1 MELKDLVGKHWL
13 DAVDFTNE
21 QIKET
26 YGDRYEDSS
35 VCRFRLD
42 GVVYVAAED
51 PGDGYRSSMRELTVQ
66 DNAKLDNVFPAIE
79 VIGRHRDKSGYDA
92 DDILE
97 IIDAVTGKIVLEVG
111 TTRTDDYYPSFVA
124 CFSPENMATNAAVG
138 VPVPANDNTPTPAPY
153 SHAAAINIF
162 AADCHAASRKAGW
175 YTDLA
180 TGKAL
185 DRNVPEM
192 LCLIHSEISE
202 AMEGYRKSTGGKVK
216 MDDKLPHRPNAEV
229 ELADAMIRIGDLA
242 TFLGFDL
249 GGAIVE
255 KMAFNASREDHKIE
269 NRRAAGGKAF

>member
-1 MELKDLVGKHWL
+1 MNL
-13 DAVDFTNE
+13 
-21 QIKET
+21 
-26 YGDRYEDSS
+26 
-35 VCRFRLD
+35 
-42 GVVYVAAED
+42 
-51 PGDGYRSSMRELTVQ
+51 
-66 DNAKLDNVFPAIE
+66 
-79 VIGRHRDKSGYDA
+79 
-92 DDILE
+92 
-97 IIDAVTGKIVLEVG
+97 
-111 TTRTDDYYPSFVA
+111 
-124 CFSPENMATNAAVG
+124 
-138 VPVPANDNTPTPAPY
+138 
-153 SHAAAINIF
+153 F

-175 YTDLA
+175 YTNLA

-192 LCLIHSEISE
+192 MMLIVSEISE

-269 NRRAAGGKAF
+269 NRKAAGGKAF